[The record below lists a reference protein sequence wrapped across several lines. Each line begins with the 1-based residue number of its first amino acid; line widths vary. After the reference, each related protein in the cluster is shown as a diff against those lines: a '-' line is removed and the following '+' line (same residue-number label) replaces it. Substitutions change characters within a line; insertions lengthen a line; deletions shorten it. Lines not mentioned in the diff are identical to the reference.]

1 MRIEA
6 ATVNKLARRRPL
18 AHTVRMTMSANK
30 LVGLMAE
37 PERRRVM
44 AALTLASGD
53 LDHIVSVTGLELR
66 QVANA
71 LERLTS
77 ASLVEVGGNG
87 VYVLLEETF
96 KLVARSSQQQP
107 NPGHE
112 QSHIAPDDQVINQSI
127 VDGRLVHLPRK
138 RSKRLV
144 VLDFFAQL
152 FEPGAHYS
160 ERQVNATLRAFDDDV
175 ATLRRYLV
183 DEGFL
188 DRADGSYWRS
198 GGTVKAN
205 S

>member
-1 MRIEA
+1 MA
-6 ATVNKLARRRPL
+6 L
-18 AHTVRMTMSANK
+18 SASK

-37 PERRRVM
+37 PERRRVI
-44 AALTLASGD
+44 AALILTSGNVD
-53 LDHIVSVTGLELR
+53 DIVSVTDLELR
-66 QVANA
+66 QVVDA
-71 LERLTS
+71 LERLMT
-77 ASLVEVGGNG
+77 AGLVEVGSNG

-96 KLVARSSQQQP
+96 KLAARSSQQRP

-112 QSHIAPDDQVINQSI
+112 QSQIAPDDQVINRSI

-198 GGTVKAN
+198 GGTVEAN

>member
-1 MRIEA
+1 
-6 ATVNKLARRRPL
+6 
-18 AHTVRMTMSANK
+18 MTMSATK

-37 PERRRVM
+37 PERRRVI
-44 AALTLASGD
+44 AALILASGN

-66 QVANA
+66 QVVNA
-71 LERLTS
+71 LERLT
-77 ASLVEVGGNG
+77 AAGLVEVGTDGI
-87 VYVLLEETF
+87 YVLLEESF
-96 KLVARSSQQQP
+96 KLAARSSQQRP

-112 QSHIAPDDQVINQSI
+112 QSQIAPDNQVINRSI
-127 VDGRLVHLPRK
+127 IDGRLVHLPRK

-152 FEPGAHYS
+152 FEPGSHYS
-160 ERQVNATLRAFDDDV
+160 EREVNATLRAFDDDV

>member
-1 MRIEA
+1 
-6 ATVNKLARRRPL
+6 
-18 AHTVRMTMSANK
+18 MTMSASK

-37 PERRRVM
+37 PERRRVI
-44 AALTLASGD
+44 AALILSCGD
-53 LDHIVSVTGLELR
+53 LDYLVSTTGLDLR
-66 QVANA
+66 QVVAA
-71 LERLTS
+71 LERLTT
-77 ASLVEVGGNG
+77 AELVEVGADGS
-87 VYVLLEETF
+87 YVLLEETF

-112 QSHIAPDDQVINQSI
+112 QSQIAPDEQVLNRSI
-127 VDGRLVHLPRK
+127 VDGRLVQLPRK

-144 VLDFFAQL
+144 VLDYFAQL
-152 FEPGAHYS
+152 FEPGSHYS

-198 GGTVKAN
+198 GGTVQA
-205 S
+205 SS

>member
-1 MRIEA
+1 
-6 ATVNKLARRRPL
+6 
-18 AHTVRMTMSANK
+18 MTLSASK

-37 PERRRVM
+37 PERRRVI
-44 AALTLASGD
+44 AALILDSGD
-53 LDHIVSVTGLELR
+53 LDHIVSITSLELR
-66 QVANA
+66 QVVDA
-71 LERLTS
+71 LERLTT
-77 ASLVEVGGNG
+77 AGLVEVGTDG

-112 QSHIAPDDQVINQSI
+112 QSHIAPDEQVLNQSI

-144 VLDFFAQL
+144 VLDFFAQQ

-160 ERQVNATLRAFDDDV
+160 ERQVNTTLRAFDDDV

-198 GGTVKAN
+198 GGTVEAD